1 MEAFDKKIKISELI
15 EVIYNEE
22 RVIFLDP
29 ENWADVTE
37 EEKKTALF
45 DFDASWNNVN
55 TVEDLVEVLV
65 DVLGFD
71 QDEAYIRIL
80 NVMIEA

>member
-15 EVIYNEE
+15 EVVYQEE

-29 ENWADVTE
+29 EIWVDNTE

-45 DFDASWNNVN
+45 DFDASWNSVN
-55 TVEDLVEVLV
+55 TVEDLVDVLG
-65 DVLGFD
+65 DLGFD
-71 QDEAYIRIL
+71 QDEAYTRIL
-80 NVMIEA
+80 NVIIEA